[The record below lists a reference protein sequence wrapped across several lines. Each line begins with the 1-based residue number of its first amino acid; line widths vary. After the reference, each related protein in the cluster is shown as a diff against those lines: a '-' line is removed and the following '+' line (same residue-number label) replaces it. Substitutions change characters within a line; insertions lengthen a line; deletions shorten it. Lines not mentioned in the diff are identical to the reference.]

1 MSINLLIYLFFF
13 DAKFEIIRLEK
24 NMIKPPNNVDKLGI
38 SSNKK
43 KAKIEIIGNL
53 KKSYGAK

>member
-1 MSINLLIYLFFF
+1 MSINLLIYLFFL

-53 KKSYGAK
+53 KKS